1 LTAPQPTAKMQL
13 SRELR
18 EVLVAAFPKSAR
30 GVSVLDR
37 EGMTLVWS
45 LLDELLRVALLPPPT
60 ASSSA
65 DETQHNDKKRL
76 HTTGHLDGVVAE
88 QRWRDLFLQ
97 HHVEPEKEGSETG
110 PTRPPQALVDAI
122 LSGTGIFI
130 IMQII
135 KLFYF
140 FFIFWCNQCCGR
152 GRRLRRAMRAGTRKL
167 HSTRRRFYCWSVPGS
182 LRKPKAWISI
192 GACSQE

>member
-1 LTAPQPTAKMQL
+1 MQL

-37 EGMTLVWS
+37 ESMTLVWS
-45 LLDELLRVALLPPPT
+45 LLDELLRVALLPPT
-60 ASSSA
+60 APSSG
-65 DETQHNDKKRL
+65 DDTQHNDKKRL

-97 HHVEPEKEGSETG
+97 HRVEPEKEGSESG

-122 LSGTGIFI
+122 LSGTPALIFI
-130 IMQII
+130 
-135 KLFYF
+135 
-140 FFIFWCNQCCGR
+140 N
-152 GRRLRRAMRAGTRKL
+152 
-167 HSTRRRFYCWSVPGS
+167 SDN
-182 LRKPKAWISI
+182 
-192 GACSQE
+192 